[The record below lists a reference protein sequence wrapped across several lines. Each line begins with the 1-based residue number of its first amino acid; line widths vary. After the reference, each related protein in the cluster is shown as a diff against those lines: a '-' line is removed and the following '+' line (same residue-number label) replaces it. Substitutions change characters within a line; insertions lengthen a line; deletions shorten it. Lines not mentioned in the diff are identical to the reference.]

1 MLKFNGKVMK
11 FGNVWGAAGS
21 VIPPGPVFEEVT
33 IGTQTWMA
41 KNLAVDDG
49 GEGIVRVDDVTA
61 NGVNFG
67 TQYYYTYDAAE
78 RVAASIEGWHLP
90 SYDEWRSVL
99 LAYTNYNT
107 TPLKSTSGWSQNNG
121 TNELG
126 FNCAPV
132 GSISNGSHIN
142 LGTYCLF
149 IATPKSWS
157 LQYSTYRFSPPPFVS
172 SSNNIA
178 NTYINSTAD
187 DIKAYPVRLVKDA

>member
-21 VIPPGPVFEEVT
+21 VTPPSPGIEEVT

-41 KNLAVDDG
+41 KNLAADDG
-49 GEGIVRVDDVTA
+49 GEGIFRFDNVSA

-78 RVAASIEGWHLP
+78 RVAATIEGWHLP
-90 SYDEWRSVL
+90 SSDEWRSVL

-107 TPLKSTSGWSQNNG
+107 TPLKTATGWTQNNG

-126 FNCAPV
+126 FGCAPV
-132 GSISNGSHIN
+132 GNVYQNELRN
-142 LGTYCLF
+142 LGTTCYY
-149 IATPKSWS
+149 IAAPKSWNWMYDVY
-157 LQYSTYRFSPPPFVS
+157 QISPPPFL
-172 SSNNIA
+172 SNRNDIA
-178 NTYINSTAD
+178 NTYVNSTVD
-187 DIKAYPVRLVKDA
+187 DDSAYPVRLVKDA